1 MTVERGREADL
12 ISRVQKAQAKR
23 WAEAGV
29 ERNLKCENGPEV
41 GQDEVTVR
49 VDAAGGLG
57 AAYGVS
63 GLPSLAEGRGSTA
76 SSTRI
81 LGIYK
86 TE

>member
-1 MTVERGREADL
+1 MTVERGKEADL

-49 VDAAGGLG
+49 ADAADAADGLG
-57 AAYGVS
+57 AAYG
-63 GLPSLAEGRGSTA
+63 GKWAPEFR
-76 SSTRI
+76 
-81 LGIYK
+81 
-86 TE
+86 